1 MFRKCFIYLFALLAG
16 ITFFWG
22 CKKEDTYS
30 KIPEIKFVSLEKFD
44 YTTPFDSVVLT
55 FSFTDGDGDI
65 GVASSDTATRDA
77 FAKLYELKNGTYEE
91 WTIGT
96 PILQYALPYMEPRGS
111 NESLKGEISIAINY
125 NILQPNDTIRYD
137 LYIVDRAGN
146 QSNTITTSSI
156 VTSVQ

>member
-1 MFRKCFIYLFALLAG
+1 MFRKSFAWLFAFMAAVSV
-16 ITFFWG
+16 FWG
-22 CKKEDTYS
+22 CKKEDSYS

-65 GVASSDTATRDA
+65 GVASTDTATRDV
-77 FAKLYELKNGTYEE
+77 FAKLYELKNGNYEE
-91 WTIGT
+91 WVIGT

-137 LYIVDRAGN
+137 VYIFDRAGN
-146 QSNTITTSSI
+146 KSNTITTSSI